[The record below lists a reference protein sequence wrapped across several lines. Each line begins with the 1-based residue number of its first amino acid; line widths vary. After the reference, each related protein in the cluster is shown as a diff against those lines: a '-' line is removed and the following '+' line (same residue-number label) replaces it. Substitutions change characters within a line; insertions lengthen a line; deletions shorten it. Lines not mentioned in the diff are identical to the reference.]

1 MPAKE
6 APEFDMEAK
15 PDEAGQAKF
24 VAKQVLKVEMS
35 KRDWS
40 YRDLAAA
47 LAEIGVEIEEKVLRN
62 KVARGTFSAAFLMTC
77 MIAMQVKSLDLSQW
91 TQSMDEILASIR
103 RIIAEDDDDR
113 TARLSA
119 ALKK

>member
-24 VAKQVLKVEMS
+24 VAKQVIKIEMT
-35 KRDWS
+35 KRNMG
-40 YRDLAAA
+40 YRELAAA
-47 LAEIGVEIEEKVLRN
+47 LANVGVDIEEKVLRN

-77 MIAMQVKSLDLSQW
+77 MIAMQVKLLDLSQW
-91 TQSMDEILASIR
+91 TESMDEVIANIRAILAE
-103 RIIAEDDDDR
+103 EDDER
-113 TARLSA
+113 AAARWASY
-119 ALKK
+119 KK